1 MSNMISISGHQ
12 TKHGRLKVCVTTV
25 NAIGEQGK
33 EDNNGNTDK
42 ENNTKVV
49 NQNASNHTVCQ
60 IVKLRV
66 VDNLHACSSCDA
78 KDCTQISV
86 KMFKQVSI
94 D

>member
-25 NAIGEQGK
+25 NAIGVQGK
-33 EDNNGNTDK
+33 EDNNRNTDK
-42 ENNTKVV
+42 ENHIKVV
-49 NQNASNHTVCQ
+49 NPNASNLTVCQ
-60 IVKLRV
+60 KIKLRV
-66 VDNLHACSSCDA
+66 ADNLPCDA
-78 KDCTQISV
+78 KDCTQIAV